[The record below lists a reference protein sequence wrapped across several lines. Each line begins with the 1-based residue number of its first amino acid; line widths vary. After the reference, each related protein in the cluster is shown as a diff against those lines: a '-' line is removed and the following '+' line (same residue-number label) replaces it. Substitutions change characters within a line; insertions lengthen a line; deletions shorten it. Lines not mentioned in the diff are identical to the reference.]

1 VWVQREVGTALAVAS
16 TGLVLI
22 GAGAL
27 AAGTASAAKWLLVG
41 RHAARDYPLWSTFV
55 WRNELA
61 DTFVEMLAVP
71 FFARAALGTW
81 ALNLWL
87 RTLGAKI
94 GRGVW
99 CENLLA
105 ARLHTARAAPYP
117 RQDRADPLR

>member
-1 VWVQREVGTALAVAS
+1 M
-16 TGLVLI
+16 
-22 GAGAL
+22 
-27 AAGTASAAKWLLVG
+27 
-41 RHAARDYPLWSTFV
+41 

-99 CENLLA
+99 CETYWLPAYTLLEQ
-105 ARLHTARAAPYP
+105 RHTHGKIVLIP
-117 RQDRADPLR
+117 